1 MKQKTPTSTT
11 TTTPRSVLKHHQ
23 QQQHSDNKSLQSV
36 PQTTTTTTR
45 LRVKASS
52 KAKESPKT
60 PPEIVNRVSTISST
74 RAKSV
79 PPDMKNNSKAKR
91 SIFMKSI
98 EEEVESSHKGS
109 REGEVAK
116 VVVVAPPRR
125 RRIEDDD
132 PDVKEKKELLEKLA
146 VSENLIKSLQSEV
159 KALKDELNQVKSLNI
174 DLESQNIKLNQ
185 NLASAEAKIAA
196 FGTSSTRK
204 VRNLYMTL
212 FHLLQS
218 AWNVFFVFLHL
229 FCSFKCV
236 NSFIR
241 IIYLFLMLSIS
252 NCFLSNESD
261 FCFS

>member
-91 SIFMKSI
+91 SIFMNKVVKSI

-125 RRIEDDD
+125 RRIEEDD
-132 PDVKEKKELLEKLA
+132 PDVKEKKELLEKLE

-204 VRNLYMTL
+204 VRNLYMNL

-218 AWNVFFVFLHL
+218 AWNVFF
-229 FCSFKCV
+229 SFICV
-236 NSFIR
+236 KSFIR
-241 IIYLFLMLSIS
+241 II
-252 NCFLSNESD
+252 
-261 FCFS
+261 

>member
-23 QQQHSDNKSLQSV
+23 QQQHNDNNKSLQSV
-36 PQTTTTTTR
+36 PQTATTR

-60 PPEIVNRVSTISST
+60 PPEIVNRVSTISSSST

-91 SIFMKSI
+91 SIFMNKVVKSI

-125 RRIEDDD
+125 RRIEEDD
-132 PDVKEKKELLEKLA
+132 PDVKEKKELLEKLEA
-146 VSENLIKSLQSEV
+146 SVDWVRQTEKSHQ
-159 KALKDELNQVKSLNI
+159 
-174 DLESQNIKLNQ
+174 
-185 NLASAEAKIAA
+185 
-196 FGTSSTRK
+196 T
-204 VRNLYMTL
+204 
-212 FHLLQS
+212 
-218 AWNVFFVFLHL
+218 
-229 FCSFKCV
+229 C
-236 NSFIR
+236 
-241 IIYLFLMLSIS
+241 
-252 NCFLSNESD
+252 
-261 FCFS
+261 